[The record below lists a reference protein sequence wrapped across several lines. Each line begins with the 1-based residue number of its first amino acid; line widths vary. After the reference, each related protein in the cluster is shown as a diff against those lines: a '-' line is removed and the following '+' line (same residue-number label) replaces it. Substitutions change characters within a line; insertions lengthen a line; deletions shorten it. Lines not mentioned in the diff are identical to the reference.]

1 MNIFGDQNLVPSKV
15 EILVSA
21 KPICL
26 DVETLHCHQISMLNQ
41 ILSLIA
47 NYLSSDKNNQ
57 LALSIFISQFLSY
70 LIFGFF
76 LGYNFRDQSYQKLPS
91 KLIEFRRQR
100 LSTDPDRF
108 ENKNFGTLEIIFWE
122 RVLWDIWKYFLRTR
136 TLRHLEIIFWEL
148 WDFLVHFDI
157 VSTPRWRRIQF
168 RKESCQQGLKWFYF
182 LRQFLPTW
190 ISDFSEPWQRV
201 WKTNLGSKDI
211 RNERGNKS

>member
-1 MNIFGDQNLVPSKV
+1 MRLISFEHFWSKV
-15 EILVSA
+15 EILGSA

-26 DVETLHCHQISMLNQ
+26 DVETLHCHQISMFNQ

-57 LALSIFISQFLSY
+57 LALSIFISQFLPY

-108 ENKNFGTLEIIFWE
+108 ENKNFGTFGNNFLRTSTLRHLEIFFE
-122 RVLWDIWKYFLRTR
+122 NKNFETFRNHFLRTR
-136 TLRHLEIIFWEL
+136 TLRHLEIIFENKN
-148 WDFLVHFDI
+148 F
-157 VSTPRWRRIQF
+157 
-168 RKESCQQGLKWFYF
+168 ESFGDHF
-182 LRQFLPTW
+182 LRTRTLRHLEIIF
-190 ISDFSEPWQRV
+190 
-201 WKTNLGSKDI
+201 
-211 RNERGNKS
+211 

>member
-1 MNIFGDQNLVPSKV
+1 MRLISFEHFWSKV
-15 EILVSA
+15 EILGSA

-26 DVETLHCHQISMLNQ
+26 DVETLHCHQISMFNQ

-57 LALSIFISQFLSY
+57 LALSIFISQFLPY

-108 ENKNFGTLEIIFWE
+108 ENKNFGTFGNIFLRTSTLRHLEIFFE
-122 RVLWDIWKYFLRTR
+122 NKNFETFGNNFLTTR
-136 TLRHLEIIFWEL
+136 TLRHLEIIF
-148 WDFLVHFDI
+148 
-157 VSTPRWRRIQF
+157 
-168 RKESCQQGLKWFYF
+168 
-182 LRQFLPTW
+182 
-190 ISDFSEPWQRV
+190 
-201 WKTNLGSKDI
+201 
-211 RNERGNKS
+211 